1 MFNGKF
7 YGKPEILKNIIMT
20 IREQFE
26 NLKELDINAKS
37 DAERAKI
44 SRELEKLADSD
55 PNGFEAAVMA
65 SARKT
70 LDDAKALKIKEKM
83 AEISDIISMTYIAK
97 TYFNKSKSWL
107 SQRINELSVNGKP
120 VQFLPSEVDTLN
132 YAFSDISKKIGTF
145 RISC

>member
-44 SRELEKLADSD
+44 SRELEQK
-55 PNGFEAAVMA
+55 FVHKCEEEMM
-65 SARKT
+65 
-70 LDDAKALKIKEKM
+70 KIM
-83 AEISDIISMTYIAK
+83 S
-97 TYFNKSKSWL
+97 
-107 SQRINELSVNGKP
+107 
-120 VQFLPSEVDTLN
+120 
-132 YAFSDISKKIGTF
+132 
-145 RISC
+145 